1 MKHYAGLDVSME
13 ETAICVLDENGNI
26 VREGSVPTEPEAIS
40 AFLEPFRETLKRAG
54 LEAGSLTPWLCQA
67 LLAVD
72 IPAICIET
80 RHAKA
85 AMQAQSVK
93 NDRNDARGI
102 AHMMRTGW
110 FRAVHVKST
119 DSQKLRV
126 LLGNRR
132 FLLQKRFD
140 IEYRIRGTLKA
151 FGHKVGK
158 VSVANYEP
166 RIRELLAGDAQLSEW
181 VEPLLEARRTLL
193 EQFKR
198 LQKAILAYVHQ
209 DDVCR
214 RLMSIPGVGPFTA
227 LVFKT
232 SIDRPERFAKSADV
246 GAALGLTP
254 RKYAS
259 GPIDYD
265 GRITKC
271 GDALARTHLYEAA
284 KVLLSRVTKWS
295 AIKAWGLRIA
305 RRSSMKNACV
315 AVARKL
321 AVLMHRIWIDGST
334 FQWSAEPKDA
344 TA

>member
-1 MKHYAGLDVSME
+1 
-13 ETAICVLDENGNI
+13 
-26 VREGSVPTEPEAIS
+26 
-40 AFLEPFRETLKRAG
+40 
-54 LEAGSLTPWLCQA
+54 
-67 LLAVD
+67 
-72 IPAICIET
+72 
-80 RHAKA
+80 
-85 AMQAQSVK
+85 MQAQSVK

-158 VSVANYEP
+158 VSVSNYEP

-334 FQWSAEPKDA
+334 FQWSTEPKNATRSVVTLRMRNGSPSPPFALACHDSLLPGFSGGEHTTWHKAASDA
-344 TA
+344 GCSDIGKFDVCLHVGGLAGVRGNGENPLG